1 MKKIVFLVLAIFF
14 CSALTASAEMSAR
27 IKDIS
32 KVKGVRTNQLVGYGL
47 VTGLTGT
54 GDSTSNDFTMQM
66 VANMLKNFGLSTDI
80 DSMKTK
86 NVAAVMVTA
95 NLPPFAQNGDTIDVQ
110 VSSIGDAK
118 SLQGGTLLFTPLKA
132 ANGQVYAVAQG
143 ALSLGGFSVSK
154 NKNSVQKNHVT
165 VGRIPNGAT
174 VEQSVPNDFLVG
186 NTVTFVLNKPDFTT
200 ASRMVSRIN
209 SRMGGIAEAV
219 DGSSVLV
226 RIPPN
231 NLGNPVPFIAEIE
244 NMVIAT
250 DTAAKI
256 VVNERTGTV
265 AMGGD
270 VRIAPVAVS
279 HGSLNVTITDETM
292 VYQPNSFTHGGR
304 PVVTSNTGVN
314 VNEEKATNIYL
325 QRGATVGTLINCL
338 NKIGASPQDIIAII
352 QAIKEAGAL
361 KADLEFI

>member
-1 MKKIVFLVLAIFF
+1 MKKIAFLVLAIFF
-14 CSALTASAEMSAR
+14 CTALTASAEMSAR

-32 KVKGVRTNQLVGYGL
+32 KVKGVRNNQLVGYGL

-80 DSMKTK
+80 NSMKTK

-143 ALSLGGFSVSK
+143 PLSLGGFSVSK

-200 ASRMVSRIN
+200 ASRMVSKIN

-226 RIPPN
+226 RVPPN
-231 NLGNPVPFIAEIE
+231 
-244 NMVIAT
+244 
-250 DTAAKI
+250 
-256 VVNERTGTV
+256 
-265 AMGGD
+265 
-270 VRIAPVAVS
+270 
-279 HGSLNVTITDETM
+279 
-292 VYQPNSFTHGGR
+292 
-304 PVVTSNTGVN
+304 
-314 VNEEKATNIYL
+314 
-325 QRGATVGTLINCL
+325 
-338 NKIGASPQDIIAII
+338 
-352 QAIKEAGAL
+352 
-361 KADLEFI
+361 